1 MLMLQNT
8 TETMNP
14 DAPIE
19 MPARAAVAQQPTGA
33 IQMGASLSNAFPSLP
48 FCHGLLRFGFITF
61 RKGN

>member
-1 MLMLQNT
+1 
-8 TETMNP
+8 MNP

-33 IQMGASLSNAFPSLP
+33 IQMGASLSNAFPSLA

-61 RKGN
+61 REGN